1 MEPRVF
7 PDGIMRP
14 DILFQENQILN
25 QSNSFRMN
33 PPNIWTQVGPNN
45 VPIQSNGS
53 KRGIGRLNT
62 IAFHPSDPDIIYVGA
77 PAGGFWKSENGGQT
91 WITSTDFLTNLG
103 VSDIAINPSNPDEIF
118 IQIGSFQKYLV
129 CLVQKPVGA

>member
-1 MEPRVF
+1 M
-7 PDGIMRP
+7 
-14 DILFQENQILN
+14 NY

-77 PAGGFWKSENGGQT
+77 PAGGFAGAPAGG
-91 WITSTDFLTNLG
+91 L
-103 VSDIAINPSNPDEIF
+103 APAP
-118 IQIGSFQKYLV
+118 GSADGG
-129 CLVQKPVGA
+129 PAGAPGAFKEL